1 MVDKNAVTPLYVQ
14 VTNELRK
21 EILSDKYG
29 KSGCIGTHSS
39 LAKRFN
45 VSIRTIREAMQSL
58 EKEGM
63 VVIHQGKGTFVRR
76 KSLVDQRHELNGI
89 MKMLSSM
96 EIDNDVDIL
105 AFDVI
110 DIPTWM
116 ESDLRTQ
123 LGNQTLFI
131 QRKIVVNKTPL
142 CIADIYIPERF
153 CQQIEKEDVEKKTIY
168 RILQDKLDVKL
179 GKGKQLIRAA
189 GASQEIAEKLGIE
202 PNSPVL
208 ELERKAFDRQGGLI
222 EYMILTYE
230 ASKYCLEVKLDLEK
244 EG

>member
-96 EIDNDVDIL
+96 EIENDVDIL
-105 AFDVI
+105 AFNVI
-110 DIPTWM
+110 NVPTWM
-116 ESDLRTQ
+116 ESDLCTQ
-123 LGNQTLFI
+123 LGNKTLFI
-131 QRKIVVNKTPL
+131 QRKIVVNKAPL
-142 CIADIYIPERF
+142 CVADIYIPERF
-153 CQQIEKEDVEKKTIY
+153 CQQIEKEDVETKTIY

-208 ELERKAFDRQGGLI
+208 ELERRAFDSQGDLI

-230 ASKYCLEVKLDLEK
+230 ASKYCLEVELDLEK